1 MEDEELIRK
10 QMEETRT
17 SLSEKLETLE
27 NHVTDKV
34 MEATTALSETAGAVK
49 DTVQET
55 VATVKDTV
63 EGTVA
68 TVKDTVHDGVE
79 TVKDWLD
86 LPSHVEKHPW
96 LMMAGFVCVGF
107 CIDRVTGRPM
117 KAGAEPADGG
127 HGRAHHNGHGNGR
140 HKRRTEAAAP
150 SVLSSLGPEIT
161 KLKALAL
168 GTLLGTA
175 REMIVKAVPEHVGDQ
190 LRDIIDST
198 TKKLGGEPLPA
209 FEPSGA
215 AEGSHFASTCP
226 DRPTMERPQGPMGR
240 IS

>member
-1 MEDEELIRK
+1 MDDEEVIRQ

-27 NHVTDKV
+27 NHVTEKV
-34 MEATTALSETAGAVK
+34 MEATSTLTDTAGAVK

-68 TVKDTVHDGVE
+68 AVKDTVHGGVE

-86 LPSHVEKHPW
+86 LPGHVEKHPW
-96 LMMAGFVCVGF
+96 LMMAGCVCVGY
-107 CIDRVTGRPM
+107 CLDGMTRAAP
-117 KAGAEPADGG
+117 KASEPAPSG
-127 HGRAHHNGHGNGR
+127 HGKAHHNGHGNGR
-140 HKRRTEAAAP
+140 NKRRTETAAP
-150 SVLSSLGPEIT
+150 SVLSSLSPEIT

-175 REMIVKAVPEHVGDQ
+175 REMIVNAVPEHLGGQ
-190 LRDIIDST
+190 LRELIDST
-198 TKKLGGEPLPA
+198 TKKLGGEPVPT
-209 FEPSGA
+209 FESSEA
-215 AEGSHFASTCP
+215 AESSPFPSMSERA
-226 DRPTMERPQGPMGR
+226 TMERPQGPMGR

>member
-1 MEDEELIRK
+1 MEDEEVIRK
-10 QMEETRT
+10 QMEDTRT

-27 NHVTDKV
+27 NHVTGKV
-34 MEATTALSETAGAVK
+34 IEATTALSETAGAVK

-63 EGTVA
+63 HG
-68 TVKDTVHDGVE
+68 GVE

-86 LPSHVEKHPW
+86 LSSHVEKHPW

-107 CIDRVTGRPM
+107 CIDRVTGPPTNVS
-117 KAGAEPADGG
+117 AEPAHGG
-127 HGRAHHNGHGNGR
+127 HGRTHHNGHGNGR
-140 HKRRTEAAAP
+140 QKRRTEATAP
-150 SVLSSLGPEIT
+150 SVLSSLGPEIS

-175 REMIVKAVPEHVGDQ
+175 REMIVKAVPEDVGNQ

-198 TKKLGGEPLPA
+198 TKKLGGEPLAP
-209 FEPSGA
+209 FEP
-215 AEGSHFASTCP
+215 GSARETSHLPSSCP
-226 DRPTMERPQGPMGR
+226 ERPAMQRPQGPMGR